1 MSLWLHQN
9 STNPT
14 KLKFGQ
20 STFNDGNTNWAE
32 IENIKEFVEMY
43 RLSSKN
49 NSYLSNLSLGKLI
62 FKIS

>member
-9 STNPT
+9 STIPT

-20 STFNDGNTNWAE
+20 STINDGNTNRAE

-43 RLSSKN
+43 RLSSKK
-49 NSYLSNLSLGKLI
+49 NSYLANLSLGKLI